1 MTKSNFSYILW
12 LKRESKDHLNSNT
25 IILNFEKKIVINEKD
40 NIKKEKNNMKK
51 TKLSQN
57 VFKKSFWVEVE
68 VGNPI

>member
-1 MTKSNFSYILW
+1 MTRYV
-12 LKRESKDHLNSNT
+12 KRESKDHLNSNT

-57 VFKKSFWVEVE
+57 VFKKSF
-68 VGNPI
+68 